1 MGTLSKSARP
11 VAAWTLTAAV
21 MTGGVTP
28 AAIGASPAYET
39 PIEEVVVTARKRAEP
54 LRSVPASVTV
64 LDAETVTVLGARRL
78 DDLAL
83 RLPNLASDSSP
94 LTGFSGRYVRG
105 VNAGA
110 RNIGFDSGYA
120 VFVDGVYAGR
130 FAAANRV
137 LQDVERVEYLPGPQG
152 TLFGRNTTLGVV
164 NVVTRRPAGPP
175 RAGVDV
181 GVGSDG
187 YRRLQADAAVP
198 LGPDWAL
205 SGALG
210 RESRDGLVE
219 NVYLG
224 TTGNDVDLWDGRLT
238 LTGRTAGWDTTI
250 ALDYYRSTPDLI
262 ARQRLEGYGALP
274 PRNAGNDLPGRLED
288 EDYGASL
295 TLQRDL
301 GDGTLTAVS
310 AFRRFETAA
319 DVDDDAWEVPAQHL
333 IDWTERTDQFSQELR
348 FATDHGDWRYLA
360 GAYLLAMD
368 STSSRTVASFFGQ
381 ARADGELDARTYA
394 LFGTAGY
401 DLTEA
406 LEAEVGLRWTRESKD
421 LDGYAQDG
429 GGVLLDFDLTD
440 DRSVTSVTP
449 SASLRYTFGDHATA
463 FVRYAQGFK
472 SGGFNVDLVTAPA
485 ITPLEFDD
493 ERVATV
499 ETGVK
504 SRWLDNRLR
513 LDLTVFRTRYRD
525 LQVSQYEVLPGA
537 TLPTLRITNAA
548 SAHATGVELGAELL
562 LGAWRVAA
570 DVGQTHSEV
579 DDFPDP
585 LGPGTG
591 NWAGNGLGGPEWTT
605 SLLVSHSRSLG
616 RMGELTITAE
626 HLFQDALGGDLDGD
640 PLTRSDAIALT
651 NLRAE
656 LAFGGD
662 RQWHLAAWV
671 DNVFDTER
679 VVERHRTAAPGLLML
694 IGFPPEIADS
704 TVGLYNDPRTF
715 GLELGLRL

>member
-1 MGTLSKSARP
+1 MGTQPRSRRAA
-11 VAAWTLTAAV
+11 AAWTLTAAV
-21 MTGGVTP
+21 AATAATP
-28 AAIGASPAYET
+28 FAYSASPRYEA

-54 LRSVPASVTV
+54 LRAVPASVTV
-64 LDAETVTVLGARRL
+64 LDADTLATLGARRL
-78 DDLAL
+78 DDLTL
-83 RLPNLASDSSP
+83 RLPNLASDRSP

-105 VNAGA
+105 LNAGA

-152 TLFGRNTTLGVV
+152 TLFGKNTTLGVV

-175 RAGVDV
+175 RAGLDV
-181 GVGSDG
+181 GLGSDG
-187 YRRLQADAAVP
+187 YRRVQADAAAP
-198 LGPDWAL
+198 LGGDWSV
-205 SGALG
+205 SGAVG
-210 RESRDGLVE
+210 RERRDGLVE
-219 NVYLG
+219 NVQLD
-224 TTGNDVDLWDGRLT
+224 TTGNDVDLWDGRLS
-238 LTGRTAGWDTTI
+238 LTGRTAGWDTTV

-262 ARQRLEGYGALP
+262 ARQRLEGFGALP
-274 PRNAGNDLPGRLED
+274 PREAGNDLPERLSD
-288 EDYGASL
+288 EDYGASV
-295 TLQRDL
+295 TLQRDFDL
-301 GDGTLTAVS
+301 GALTAIS
-310 AFRRFETAA
+310 AYRRFETAA
-319 DVDDDAWEVPAQHL
+319 DVDDDAWNVPAQHL
-333 IDWTERTDQFSQELR
+333 IDWTERTEQFSQELR
-348 FATDHGDWRYLA
+348 FSADHGRWHHLA
-360 GAYLLAMD
+360 GAYFLTMTSD
-368 STSSRTVASFFGQ
+368 SSRTVASFFGQ
-381 ARADGELDARTYA
+381 ASADGALDARTWA
-394 LFGTAGY
+394 LFGTTGY
-401 DLTEA
+401 DLTDDLVAEA
-406 LEAEVGLRWTRESKD
+406 GLRWTRESKD
-421 LDGYAQDG
+421 LDRYVQDG
-429 GGVLLDFDLTD
+429 GGVLLDFDRRD

-449 SASLRYTFGDHATA
+449 SASLRYAIDDHATA

-493 ERVATV
+493 ERVDTV
-499 ETGVK
+499 EAGVK

-513 LDLTVFRTRYRD
+513 LDLTVFRSRYHD

-548 SAHATGVELGAELL
+548 SAETTGLELGAELL
-562 LGAWRVAA
+562 LGAWRIAIDA
-570 DVGQTHSEV
+570 GQTHSEV

-605 SLLVSHSRSLG
+605 SLLVQHQRSLG
-616 RMGELTITAE
+616 RLGELTVTAE

-640 PLTRSDAIALT
+640 ALTRSDAIALT

-656 LAFGGD
+656 LVFGAD
-662 RQWHLAAWV
+662 RQWRLAAWV

-679 VVERHRTAAPGLLML
+679 VVERHRSAAPGLLML

>member
-1 MGTLSKSARP
+1 MGTQPRSPGAT
-11 VAAWTLTAAV
+11 AAWLLAVVAMTGSITPTAAS
-21 MTGGVTP
+21 
-28 AAIGASPAYET
+28 AAPGYDA

-54 LRSVPASVTV
+54 LRAVPASVTV
-64 LDAETVTVLGARRL
+64 VDSETVTALGAHRL

-164 NVVTRRPAGPP
+164 NVVTRRPDGTA
-175 RAGVDV
+175 RAAVDL
-181 GVGSDG
+181 GIGSDG
-187 YRRLQADAAVP
+187 YRRLQADAAAP
-198 LGPDWAL
+198 LGRDWAL
-205 SGALG
+205 SGSIG

-219 NVYLG
+219 NVYLD
-224 TTGNDVDLWDGRLT
+224 TTGNDVDVRDGRLM
-238 LTGRTAGWDTTI
+238 LTGRAAGWDTTV
-250 ALDYYRSTPDLI
+250 ALDYYRSAPDLI

-274 PRNAGNDLPGRLED
+274 PREAGNDLPGRLED

-301 GDGTLTAVS
+301 NAGTFTSIS
-310 AFRRFETAA
+310 AFRRFDTAA

-348 FATDHGDWRYLA
+348 FAADRGAWRYLT

-368 STSSRTVASFFGQ
+368 SVSSRTVTSFFGQ

-394 LFGTAGY
+394 LFATAGY

-421 LDGYAQDG
+421 LEGYTQDG
-429 GGVLLDFDLTD
+429 GGVLLDFDLAD

-449 SASLRYTFGDHATA
+449 AASLRYTFGDQATA

-493 ERVATV
+493 ERVDTV

-513 LDLTVFRTRYRD
+513 LDLTLFRTSYRD

-548 SAHATGVELGAELL
+548 SADTTGVELGAELL
-562 LGAWRVAA
+562 LGAWRIAA

-605 SLLVSHSRSLG
+605 SLLVAHTRSLG
-616 RMGELTITAE
+616 RMGELTVTAE

-640 PLTRSDAIALT
+640 PLTRSDALALT

-656 LAFGGD
+656 LAFGAN

-679 VVERHRTAAPGLLML
+679 VIERHRAAAPGLLML

-715 GLELGLRL
+715 GLEFGLRL